1 MSVSDG
7 SPDALPRAWTALCNP
22 AAGRGR
28 ARTRLPR
35 VVEALG
41 AVRDGRGLDVEVV
54 VTASADDL
62 VARARAAFARGR
74 GVVACGGDGTVCALA
89 GVAAEAEGVL
99 AVVPVGSGNDFA
111 RHLGIPRDDV
121 DAAVA
126 LLVDESARSQGGGEV
141 VRVDLGRAAT
151 ADGATHWFTTVAN
164 TGFDAEANRWANT
177 VESVSG
183 TPLYVA
189 ATLRTLA
196 VYRPQRFRITVDGDT
211 ESVEAWLVAVGNS
224 RSYASGMAITPAA
237 SLRDGA
243 LDVCVVGPVSR
254 TEFLTTFPKVFSGE
268 HVDHPQVRT
277 WRGERV
283 VIERGA
289 GSTASG
295 AALGLE
301 LWASGEHLGPLP
313 ATLTPAAAA
322 LRVVVPRG
330 TSIV

>member
-1 MSVSDG
+1 MSP
-7 SPDALPRAWTALCNP
+7 SPDPFPPAWTALCNP

-35 VVEALG
+35 VVDAFG
-41 AVRDGRGLDVEVV
+41 VVRDGRGLDVEVV

-62 VARARAAFARGR
+62 EARARDAFARGR

-99 AVVPVGSGNDFA
+99 ALVPVGSGNDFA

-121 DAAVA
+121 DDAVA
-126 LLVDESARSQGGGEV
+126 LLAGAGDVT
-141 VRVDLGRAAT
+141 RVDLGRATT
-151 ADGATHWFTTVAN
+151 ADGATRWFTTVAN

-177 VESVSG
+177 IDTISG

-196 VYRPQRFRITVDGDT
+196 VYRPQRFRITVDDHT
-211 ESVEAWLVAVGNS
+211 EAVAAWLVAVGNT
-224 RSYASGMAITPAA
+224 RTYASGMAITPGA

-254 TEFLTTFPKVFSGE
+254 TDFLTTFPKVFSGE
-268 HVDHPQVRT
+268 HVDHPQVHT

-283 VIERGA
+283 VIERA
-289 GSTASG
+289 HDASTNG
-295 AALGLE
+295 DALGLE
-301 LWASGEHLGPLP
+301 LWASGEYLGPLP
-313 ATLTPAAAA
+313 AALTPAPGA

-330 TSIV
+330 TTVT

>member
-1 MSVSDG
+1 MSD
-7 SPDALPRAWTALCNP
+7 LPGGLADPFPPAWTALCNP

-62 VARARAAFARGR
+62 EARARDAFARGR

-89 GVAAEAEGVL
+89 GIAAEAEGML
-99 AVVPVGSGNDFA
+99 ALVPVGSGNDFA

-126 LLVDESARSQGGGEV
+126 LLTGEGEV
-141 VRVDLGRAAT
+141 THVDLGRATT
-151 ADGATHWFTTVAN
+151 ADGTTRWFTTVAN
-164 TGFDAEANRWANT
+164 TGFDAEANRWANAIDT
-177 VESVSG
+177 ISG

-196 VYRPQRFRITVDGDT
+196 VYRPQRFRITVDDHT
-211 ESVEAWLVAVGNS
+211 EAVEAWLVAVGNT
-224 RSYASGMAITPAA
+224 RTYASGMAITPGA

-277 WRGERV
+277 WRGQRV
-283 VIERGA
+283 VIEGDDGGDA
-289 GSTASG
+289 GTNDG
-295 AALGLE
+295 VHGLE

-313 ATLTPAAAA
+313 ATLTPAPGA

-330 TSIV
+330 TTIV

>member
-1 MSVSDG
+1 MSVAPTD
-7 SPDALPRAWTALCNP
+7 LPPAWTALCNP

-35 VVEALG
+35 VAEALG
-41 AVRDGRGLDVEVV
+41 AARDGRGLDVEVV

-62 VARARAAFARGR
+62 VSRARDAFARGR
-74 GVVACGGDGTVCALA
+74 GVVACGGDGTVSALA
-89 GVAAEAEGVL
+89 GVAAEEQGVL
-99 AVVPVGSGNDFA
+99 AVLPVGSGNDFA
-111 RHLGIPRDDV
+111 RQLQIPRDDI

-126 LLVDESARSQGGGEV
+126 LLLDGPRPGEGGGEV
-141 VRVDLGRAAT
+141 ARVDLGRATT
-151 ADGATHWFTTVAN
+151 ADGTTAWFTTVAN

-177 VESVSG
+177 MERVSG

-196 VYRPQRFRITVDGDT
+196 TYRPRGFRISIDGHT
-211 ESVEAWLVAVGNS
+211 ERVEAWLVAVGNT
-224 RSYASGMAITPAA
+224 RTYASGMAITPGA

-254 TEFLTTFPKVFSGE
+254 AEFLTTFPKVFSGR
-268 HVDHPQVRT
+268 HVDHPQVQT
-277 WRGERV
+277 WRGTEIHV
-283 VIERGA
+283 EPDDATDHAGA
-289 GSTASG
+289 D
-295 AALGLE
+295 

-313 ATLTPAAAA
+313 ATLTPAPGA

-330 TSIV
+330 ARIT